1 MRILVTG
8 GNGQL
13 GSELKFISSFHNN
26 IDWIFTDIC
35 ELDLSEIKK
44 IDLKLNRY
52 APDIII
58 NCAAYTNVDK
68 AESNK
73 KLVATINCDAVDSL
87 SKWSLLNKSKLIH
100 ISTDYVFDGN
110 SEFPLNEKDKTNPIN
125 VYGLTKL
132 DGEKVCMNNDPNSII
147 IRTSWVYSSYGS
159 NFVKT
164 ISSQMNKKKY
174 ISVIDDQKGSPTYAK
189 DLAEVIVNIINYQDW
204 IPGLYHYSNDGELSW
219 FDFAKLIKKY
229 FGYNTI
235 IKRISSKEYP
245 TPAKRPS
252 YTIMDKSKI
261 KTTFGIKIPKC
272 ENSLKKCIKI
282 LKNET

>member
-8 GNGQL
+8 CNGQL
-13 GSELKFISSFHNN
+13 GSELKFISSTHNN
-26 IDWIFTDIC
+26 IDWIFTDIH

-68 AESNK
+68 AESDK
-73 KLVATINCDAVDSL
+73 KLAATINCHAVDSL

-110 SEFPLNEKDKTNPIN
+110 SEFPLNEKAKTNPIN
-125 VYGLTKL
+125 VYGVTKL

-164 ISSQMNKKKY
+164 ISSLMNKKNY
-174 ISVIDDQKGSPTYAK
+174 IHVIDDQIGSPTYAK
-189 DLAEVIVNIINYQDW
+189 DLAGVIVKIINYQDW
-204 IPGLYHYSNDGELSW
+204 IPGLYHYSNEGEFSW
-219 FDFAKLIKKY
+219 FDFAKLVKKY

-245 TPAKRPS
+245 TPAKRPTYS
-252 YTIMDKSKI
+252 LMDKSKI